1 MQQLRFYVHMYV
13 PYDYPLD
20 LCCSRCTLRVC
31 LQLHWCVWCATAFD
45 CSSASWAEETTVR
58 HTAEQARGLVIGG
71 SGRGP
76 TRARR
81 SGVQRGS
88 SSQGGRPKEEGEA
101 DDEKIPRGMVE

>member
-1 MQQLRFYVHMYV
+1 
-13 PYDYPLD
+13 
-20 LCCSRCTLRVC
+20 
-31 LQLHWCVWCATAFD
+31 
-45 CSSASWAEETTVR
+45 VR

-81 SGVQRGS
+81 SGVQRGR